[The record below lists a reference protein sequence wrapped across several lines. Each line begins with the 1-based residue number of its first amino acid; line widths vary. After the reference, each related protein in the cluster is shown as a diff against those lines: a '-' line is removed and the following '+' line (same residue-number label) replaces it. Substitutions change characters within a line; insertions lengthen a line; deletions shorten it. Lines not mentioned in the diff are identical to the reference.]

1 MFFQSEEEKANFLE
15 NHKHISKLTLTD
27 RQLFDL
33 ELIISGGF
41 APLTGFLNKEDYES
55 VVENLHLTNST
66 LWPMP
71 IVLDVDEKIS
81 KTPPGTK
88 LLLVDSYNNPIAVLT
103 VESVYKPDK
112 QREAQKVYG
121 TTDDTHPGV
130 KYLFTETKD
139 FYIGGPVVGIGFSP
153 KYDFT
158 ELRHHPH
165 ELKSIFEKKNISK
178 VVAFQTRNPMHRA
191 HVEIVSRSQKES
203 GAHILLHPVVGLTKE
218 GDIDYV
224 TRVRSYKKLYE
235 TYLKDHATLSL
246 LPLAMRMAGPREA
259 LWHALVRKNYGATH
273 FIIGRDHAGP
283 GNNKERKPFYGPYD
297 AQELARTYEKEI
309 GLEIITQPE
318 MVYIAELDTYVSP
331 EEIKENHTVKN
342 ISGTE
347 FRRMLRSGEEIPSWF
362 SYPEVI
368 EELRLAEKRNQKN
381 GVTVFFTGLSGSGKS
396 TIANILKMKLI
407 EHSNKTVTILDGD
420 VVRENLSKGLGFSKE
435 DRDTNILRIGFVAS
449 EITKHGGI
457 ALCSAIA
464 PYTTSRV
471 KNRDLI
477 SRVGTYI
484 EVYVSTPIAVCEKR
498 DVKGLYQKAKQGIIK
513 GFTGVDDPYEV
524 PEKPEFTFDTAEV
537 PAEVCADTIIS
548 FLKERNLL

>member
-1 MFFQSEEEKANFLE
+1 MFFSSDGEKVKFLE
-15 NHKHISKLTLTD
+15 SHKNISKLTLTD

-41 APLTGFLNKEDYES
+41 APLRGFLSQGDYES
-55 VVENLHLTNST
+55 VLETMHLKNGS

-71 IVLDVDEKIS
+71 IVLDVDETVS
-81 KTPPGTK
+81 KTPIGDK
-88 LLLVDSYNNPIAVLT
+88 LLLTDSYNNPIAVLT

-112 QREAQKVYG
+112 HIEALKVYG
-121 TTDDTHPGV
+121 TTDETHPGV
-130 KYLFTETKD
+130 KYLFKETKD
-139 FYIGGPVVGIGFSP
+139 YYMGGVVSGIDFSP
-153 KYDFT
+153 KYDFK
-158 ELRHHPH
+158 EFRHHPH
-165 ELKSIFEKKNISK
+165 ELKKLLEKKGVSK

-191 HVEIVSRSQKES
+191 HVEIVNRSQKQS
-203 GAHILLHPVVGLTKE
+203 GGHILLHPVVGLTKE

-235 TYLKDHATLSL
+235 TYLKDNATLSL

-259 LWHALVRKNYGATH
+259 LWHALIRKNYGATH

-283 GNNKERKPFYGPYD
+283 GNNKEGKPFYGPYD
-297 AQELARTYEKEI
+297 AQVLAKKYEKEI

-318 MVYIAELDTYVSP
+318 MVYVEELDMYVSP
-331 EEIKENHTVKN
+331 EEVSEGHTVKN

-347 FRRMLRSGEEIPSWF
+347 FRRMLRAGEKIPSWF

-368 EELRLAEKRNQKN
+368 EELRIAEKRNQKG
-381 GVTVFFTGLSGSGKS
+381 GVTIFFTGLSGSGKS

-407 EHSNKTVTILDGD
+407 EHSNKTVTLLDGD
-420 VVRENLSKGLGFSKE
+420 VVRENLSKGLGFSKA
-435 DRDTNILRIGFVAS
+435 DRDTNIERIGFVAS

-464 PYTTSRV
+464 PYKVSRT

-477 SRVGTYI
+477 AKNGTYL
-484 EVYVSTPIAVCEKR
+484 EVYVSTPIDICEKR
-498 DVKGLYQKAKQGIIK
+498 DVKGLYHKARQGVIT
-513 GFTGVDDPYEV
+513 GFTGVDDPYEI
-524 PEKPEFTFDTAEV
+524 PEHPDFTFDTSLTEAE
-537 PAEVCADTIIS
+537 ECADNIIL
-548 FLKERNLL
+548 FLKEKNLL